1 MINVNK
7 LTLEEKIGQLF
18 LIGLDEK
25 NITKKTREMIEK
37 YKIGGFILYKRNYD
51 NYNEMLEII
60 NELKRINQK
69 NRIPLFIA
77 IDQEGGRV
85 NRMPKEF
92 LNLKSPKTIVMK
104 NDLQLV
110 RNSIDITS
118 EILVKTGINMN
129 IAPVLDIQRF
139 SDNHPIGDRC
149 YGKNKED
156 VCKYGIEAMKQMQNN
171 NLISVIKHFPGHGAT
186 KTDSHYGLPIITKKI
201 EEIEKDDMIPFIEAI
216 NCGADCLMVGHLIIK
231 DVDRIFPVSL
241 SKKTIN
247 QYLRKKMNYNGVII
261 TDDIKMKAISIFY
274 GPNVAIKRALLA
286 GNDIVMMRLG
296 YKKEKKIL
304 DKFLKNKK
312 IINITNEKDTRILK
326 LKEKYKI
333 NDNPIEGC
341 NNIEKINYKINKL
354 NSLFDTK

>member
-1 MINVNK
+1 M
-7 LTLEEKIGQLF
+7 
-18 LIGLDEK
+18 
-25 NITKKTREMIEK
+25 
-37 YKIGGFILYKRNYD
+37 
-51 NYNEMLEII
+51 
-60 NELKRINQK
+60 
-69 NRIPLFIA
+69 FIA

-104 NDLQLV
+104 EDLQLV
-110 RNSIDITS
+110 RNCIDITS
-118 EILVKTGINMN
+118 EMLIKTGINMN

-139 SDNHPIGDRC
+139 NDNHPIGDRC
-149 YGKNKED
+149 YGKNKEN

-171 NLISVIKHFPGHGAT
+171 NLISVIKHFPGHGST
-186 KTDSHYGLPIITKKI
+186 KTDSHHGLPVVNKTVKQI
-201 EEIEKDDMIPFIEAI
+201 EVEDMVPFIEAI
-216 NCGADCLMVGHLIIK
+216 KNGADSIMVGHLVLKSIDKIY
-231 DVDRIFPVSL
+231 PVSL
-241 SKKTIN
+241 SKKIIIP
-247 QYLRKKMNYNGVII
+247 YLREKLKFDVIII
-261 TDDIKMKAISIFY
+261 TDDIKMQAINLFY
-274 GPNVAIKRALLA
+274 GPNLATKRALMV

-296 YKKEKKIL
+296 YKKEKKII

-312 IINITNEKDTRILK
+312 IINITDEKITRKLK